1 MGENPCFHKNYTIN
15 PWQIQEKITTFF
27 VASCKKCAKIAQ
39 KSPPK
44 PPSPRES
51 GGGEWSI
58 GLFTEKGAKDFPHVL
73 QKPREN
79 AILKRKKRTKRSR
92 RYDFLV

>member
-1 MGENPCFHKNYTIN
+1 MRKNR
-15 PWQIQEKITTFF
+15 
-27 VASCKKCAKIAQ
+27 AKIA
-39 KSPPK
+39 PK
-44 PPSPRES
+44 TAVPLSR
-51 GGGEWSI
+51 GDGEWSI

-79 AILKRKKRTKRSR
+79 AILKRKRRTKRSR